1 MQARSPLRPLNPMRA
16 STMEARL
23 AALQADRDSMDWTA
37 RAALVDTVLDGS
49 SRARQLPT
57 PALALIEFLAADP
70 KWEVRKAVA
79 ANLHKFSETDFPGIA
94 ANLTSD
100 DNAYVKA
107 AADRALARRQKGHA
121 VATKR
126 ARGLDRMEDDLSK
139 LERQHGPETAAVVR
153 SMAQR
158 MYEGLVGASVHEMRS
173 VVTAMKVNIEQLER
187 AADSGTQE
195 VARRVCPR
203 LARSVAFLERL
214 LDDMRD
220 YTRAPT
226 RERAT
231 ECLLDLVVEAGEMVR
246 SEFDAV
252 GRKHAPVEIKGH
264 VPKEIVV
271 HVSRDPIVL
280 ALRNLI
286 KNAYDAFMID
296 EVDFHPG
303 IIEIFAVG
311 AESGV
316 RLSIKDNGMGLGP
329 DELEAV
335 RQFIPGR
342 SSKAKLG
349 TGFGLPIARKNIRAH
364 GGDLRI
370 ESEEDKG
377 TEVVVWLP
385 TEGRPVK

>member
-1 MQARSPLRPLNPMRA
+1 MRP
-16 STMEARL
+16 TTIETRL
-23 AALQADRDSMDWTA
+23 AALQADRDSIDWTE
-37 RAALVDTVLDGS
+37 RAALVDAILEGS
-49 SRARQLPT
+49 SRARPLS
-57 PALALIEFLAADP
+57 ASELALVEFLAVDP
-70 KWEVRKAVA
+70 KWEVRKAVSGI
-79 ANLHKFSETDFPGIA
+79 LHKLTENDFPGIA
-94 ANLTSD
+94 AKLTSD

-107 AADRALARRQKGHA
+107 AAERALARRRRGHA
-121 VATKR
+121 EAAKR
-126 ARGLDRMEDDLSK
+126 VRGLDRVDDELHR
-139 LERQHGPETAAVVR
+139 LERQHGAETAALVR
-153 SMAQR
+153 DMAQR

-173 VVTAMKVNIEQLER
+173 VVTAMKVNLEQLER
-187 AADSGTQE
+187 AADSETHD

-203 LARSVAFLERL
+203 LIRSVAFLERL

-220 YTRAPT
+220 YTRSPT

-231 ECLLDLVVEAGEMVR
+231 EKVIDLIVEAGEMVQA
-246 SEFDAV
+246 EFDAT
-252 GRKHAPVEIKGH
+252 GRNHSPVKIEGK
-264 VPKEIVV
+264 VPKDLVV
-271 HVSRDPIVL
+271 HVSRDRIVL

-296 EVDFHPG
+296 ESTFSPG
-303 IIEIFAVG
+303 KIEIFACG
-311 AESGV
+311 GNGGL
-316 RLSIKDNGMGLGP
+316 RISIKDNGMGLSP

-349 TGFGLPIARKNIRAH
+349 TGFGLPIARKNIRSH

-385 TEGRPVK
+385 SEERSPT

>member
-1 MQARSPLRPLNPMRA
+1 MVPATTSDPMRP
-16 STMEARL
+16 STIEARL
-23 AALQADRDSMDWTA
+23 AALRADRDSIDWTE
-37 RAALVDTVLDGS
+37 RAGLVDAILEGS
-49 SRARQLPT
+49 SRARTLP
-57 PALALIEFLAADP
+57 PSALALIELLAVDP
-70 KWEVRKAVA
+70 KWEVRKTVAV
-79 ANLHKFSETDFPGIA
+79 NLHKLAENDFAGVA
-94 ANLTSD
+94 AKLTSD
-100 DNAYVKA
+100 ENAYVKA
-107 AADRALARRQKGHA
+107 AADRALAKRRKGHA
-121 VATKR
+121 GAVKR
-126 ARGLDRMEDDLSK
+126 ARGLDRMDDELHR
-139 LERQHGPETAAVVR
+139 LERKHGAETAALVR
-153 SMAQR
+153 DLAQR

-187 AADSGTQE
+187 AADSETQE

-220 YTRAPT
+220 YTQAPT

-231 ECLLDLVVEAGEMVR
+231 EKVLDLAVEAGEMVQA
-246 SEFDAV
+246 EFAAM
-252 GRKHAPVEIKGH
+252 GREHSPVKVAGRI
-264 VPKEIVV
+264 PKDLVV
-271 HVSRDPIVL
+271 HVSRDRIVL

-296 EVDFHPG
+296 EVSFNPG
-303 IIEIFAVG
+303 TIEITACGG
-311 AESGV
+311 ANGV
-316 RLSIKDNGMGLGP
+316 RISIKDDGMGLNAE
-329 DELEAV
+329 ELENV
-335 RQFIPGR
+335 RQFVPGR

-385 TEGRPVK
+385 AEGRSTK

>member
-1 MQARSPLRPLNPMRA
+1 MRA
-16 STMEARL
+16 ATIEARL
-23 AALQADRDSMDWTA
+23 AALQTDRDSIEWTE

-49 SRARQLPT
+49 SRARQLPAS
-57 PALALIEFLAADP
+57 ALALIELLASDP
-70 KWEVRKAVA
+70 KWEVRKSVA
-79 ANLHKFSETDFPGIA
+79 ANLHKLSENDFAGLA
-94 ANLTSD
+94 AKLTSD

-107 AADRALARRQKGHA
+107 AAERALARRRKGHTVA
-121 VATKR
+121 VKR
-126 ARGLDRMEDDLSK
+126 ARGLDRMEDDLLR
-139 LERQHGPETAAVVR
+139 LERKHGPETANIVR
-153 SMAQR
+153 DLAQR

-187 AADSGTQE
+187 AADSETQE

-203 LARSVAFLERL
+203 LARSVTFLERL

-231 ECLLDLVVEAGEMVR
+231 ESLLDLVVEAGEMVR
-246 SEFDAV
+246 SEFDAT
-252 GRKHAPVEIKGH
+252 GRKHQPVEITGH
-264 VPKEIVV
+264 VPKELVV
-271 HVSRDPIVL
+271 HVSRDRIVL

-296 EVDFHPG
+296 EVSFNPG
-303 IIEIFAVG
+303 TIYIVATD

-316 RLSIKDNGMGLGP
+316 LLSIKDNGMGLSP
-329 DELEAV
+329 EELEAV
-335 RQFIPGR
+335 RQFVPGR

-349 TGFGLPIARKNIRAH
+349 TGFGLPIARKNILAH

-377 TEVVVWLP
+377 TEVTVWLP
-385 TEGRPVK
+385 TEGRVVK